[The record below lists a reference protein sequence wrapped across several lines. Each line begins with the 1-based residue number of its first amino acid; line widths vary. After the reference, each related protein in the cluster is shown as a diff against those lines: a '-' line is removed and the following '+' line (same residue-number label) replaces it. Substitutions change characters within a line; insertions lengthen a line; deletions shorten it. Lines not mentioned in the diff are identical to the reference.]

1 MIATTTIHAT
11 DKTRATADFFEV
23 PGQRRYIAMRIGDE
37 YGSRVDI
44 ICGPE
49 FLDKLANECERAVRE
64 FVGDVPGW
72 CPPHANGEYCECGEC
87 KPGADEV
94 PA

>member
-1 MIATTTIHAT
+1 MNTTITVHPT
-11 DKTRATADFFEV
+11 DKTTASTEFLEV
-23 PGQRRYIAMRIGDE
+23 PGQCRFIVLHIGDD

-64 FVGDVPGW
+64 FVGDVP
-72 CPPHANGEYCECGEC
+72 
-87 KPGADEV
+87 
-94 PA
+94 